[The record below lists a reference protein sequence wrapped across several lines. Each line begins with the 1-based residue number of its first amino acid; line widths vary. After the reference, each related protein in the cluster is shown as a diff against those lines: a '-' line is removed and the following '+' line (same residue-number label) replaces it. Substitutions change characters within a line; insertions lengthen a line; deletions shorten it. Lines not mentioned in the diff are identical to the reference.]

1 MAEFFTSDHHFFH
14 HKVIEY
20 CSRPFIGV
28 KDMHAVM
35 IERWNAVVKP
45 LDIVYYLGD
54 FGLSHKHKLR
64 EIMESLNGDKILIK
78 GNHDGHSRRAYIEK
92 VGFKDVVPSLFVHD
106 LYLCHY
112 PRVGD
117 TQKEERYNLRRLQL
131 DEKQWLICG
140 HVHDAWRINGRDF
153 NVGVDVNDFYPVRL
167 DNLLLEI
174 EQIEAEYAREN

>member
-1 MAEFFTSDHHFFH
+1 
-14 HKVIEY
+14 
-20 CSRPFIGV
+20 
-28 KDMHAVM
+28 MHACM

-64 EIMESLNGDKILIK
+64 EILESLNGEKILVK
-78 GNHDGHSRRAYIEK
+78 GNHDAHSKRAYIEK
-92 VGFKDVVPSLFVHD
+92 VGFTYVVPSLFIHD

-112 PRVGD
+112 HRVGD
-117 TQKEERYNLRRLQL
+117 TQAEERYNLRRLQL

-153 NVGVDVNDFYPVRL
+153 NVGVDVNDFYPVSL
-167 DNLLLEI
+167 KQIQQEILQLE
-174 EQIEAEYAREN
+174 EEYARKN